1 MPYSSDLLA
10 LNKIYFILLFQ
21 MPMKDDTD
29 GNYVFIFN
37 GDEAWPVFYNHY

>member
-1 MPYSSDLLA
+1 MLYSSGLWT

-29 GNYVFIFN
+29 DNYVFSFN
-37 GDEAWPVFYNHY
+37 DTEAWPVFYYHY